1 MKRNIFACFLMSAF
15 LMTTACSHK
24 KDEKKKD
31 AKPASAS
38 YEVTQER
45 VDKVT
50 ESWPQSS
57 QSAIKDLTS
66 KYGLPDAVTE
76 EMVMWKD
83 TEPFKRSIVF
93 REEIIHRFPIEH
105 SDILAQT
112 IDYRVPLDK
121 TEAINQ
127 FDGSLLID
135 RTRGELTARNH
146 RQEMNFLL
154 FNLADKIVRGEMTVE
169 QARREYSKNA
179 EQLMSGTTNK
189 MLTGLN
195 FKTQGNTSDPD
206 SMMQSMEA
214 NDQSS
219 IQKEPKAEEVDV
231 IIIEEQEEKES
242 PAPTEE
248 SSESME
254 ESSDSME
261 DSTL

>member
-1 MKRNIFACFLMSAF
+1 MKRNIFACVLMSTF

-24 KDEKKKD
+24 KDDKKKE
-31 AKPASAS
+31 AKPATAS

-50 ESWPQSS
+50 ENWPQSS
-57 QSAIKDLTS
+57 QSAIKDLTG

-76 EMVMWKD
+76 EMVVWRE
-83 TEPFKRSIVF
+83 TEPFKRSIVY

-135 RTRGELTARNH
+135 RTKGELTARNH
-146 RQEMNFLL
+146 RQEMNILA

-189 MLTGLN
+189 MLTDLN

-206 SMMQSMEA
+206 TMMQSMEA

-219 IQKEPKAEEVDV
+219 VQKEPKAEEVDV
-231 IIIEEQEEKES
+231 IIIEEQEEA
-242 PAPTEE
+242 PAPVEE
-248 SSESME
+248 SSDSME
-254 ESSDSME
+254 ESSDSLE